1 MSTSVLNDTAC
12 GPGVYLT
19 SMPPNGSFSKHQI
32 AKNNYHAIYEQNME
46 KVFNLFF
53 LMHMYIVHCSALGDI
68 IITWDVLMST

>member
-1 MSTSVLNDTAC
+1 MSTDGLNDTAC

-19 SMPPNGSFSKHQI
+19 SMPPNGSCSKLQI
-32 AKNNYHAIYEQNME
+32 AKNNYVDISEQNME

-68 IITWDVLMST
+68 IKTWAVLMST